1 MTKEVYNKAERLQN
15 DIELITIQLRK
26 NKENRYWITI
36 ATPYMKEAR
45 GSEKFQEELVEW
57 LEQKLK
63 EYQKEFDELGCDCC
77 DTKIKYCPMCEKKLK
92 EEQVT

>member
-15 DIELITIQLRK
+15 DIKFITSQLRI
-26 NKENRYWITI
+26 NKKNRYWITI
-36 ATPYMKEAR
+36 ATPYMTEAC
-45 GSEKFQEELVEW
+45 GSKKFQEELVEW

-63 EYQKEFDELGCDCC
+63 EYQKEFDELGCGYC

-92 EEQVT
+92 EE